1 MHLELAVR
9 IYTQNSQVLSQNAN
23 TGKLAQ
29 LYWIDH
35 TENYYRTLQLATKY
49 DGNEHVLHEFSQW
62 IIPVFNFQEAFP
74 KQPSYSGE
82 HNYFIEFPN
91 GESEAI
97 DLGWMY
103 ESDIFS
109 YIKNSIMPK
118 YNLTVIRYQG
128 SIEGKKSE
136 GFITR

>member
-1 MHLELAVR
+1 M
-9 IYTQNSQVLSQNAN
+9 
-23 TGKLAQ
+23 AQ

-49 DGNEHVLHEFSQW
+49 DGKEYVLHKFSQW
-62 IIPVFNFQEAFP
+62 TIPVFNFEEAS
-74 KQPSYSGE
+74 QNQSSYLGSSY
-82 HNYFIEFPN
+82 HTYWIEFPN
-91 GESEAI
+91 GGGETF
-97 DLGWMY
+97 DLGYMD
-103 ESDIFS
+103 ESHILS

-118 YNLTVIRYQG
+118 YNLTVIRYYG